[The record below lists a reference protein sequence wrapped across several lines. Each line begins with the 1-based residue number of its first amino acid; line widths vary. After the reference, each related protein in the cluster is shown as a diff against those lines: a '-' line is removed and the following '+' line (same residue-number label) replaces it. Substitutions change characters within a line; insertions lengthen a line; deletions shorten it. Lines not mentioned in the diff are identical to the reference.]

1 VVTPSWQPHMHD
13 RDTGTIDR
21 ADYAC
26 CVPGQLRARLRRSDM
41 TPPHSTGW
49 GDPRAELLTWQTS
62 TGQRDTFCEDL
73 VLEPEPAS
81 VVGQL
86 SAALDTVWRTAA
98 RDAANPDLRAEH
110 RHGRGEIVLTPLDAG
125 PEPASLVTLRARV
138 EAMLG
143 AGNTGA
149 PSWRAWVQTD
159 KATPGRRKP
168 SGGLPPVPAL
178 AWGLLAGLGIY
189 GDKAT
194 PVSVPGV
201 PGLLLRATPGEDEV
215 VPDNAMPEHAG
226 AVT

>member
-21 ADYAC
+21 AGYAC
-26 CVPGQLRARLRRSDM
+26 CVPGQPRARLRRRDM

-81 VVGQL
+81 VAGQL
-86 SAALDTVWRTAA
+86 LAALDTVWRTAA
-98 RDAANPDLRAEH
+98 GDAANPDLRAEH

-125 PEPASLVTLRARV
+125 PEPASLVTSRAHV

-149 PSWRAWVQTD
+149 PSWRAWVQTGQGNRRPSE
-159 KATPGRRKP
+159 AIRGVAACPGTRMGTAGG
-168 SGGLPPVPAL
+168 SG
-178 AWGLLAGLGIY
+178 Y
-189 GDKAT
+189 
-194 PVSVPGV
+194 
-201 PGLLLRATPGEDEV
+201 LRG
-215 VPDNAMPEHAG
+215 
-226 AVT
+226 